1 MMNAGRRMAAGLALA
16 LLLAALAAPSLASVF
31 LKEDV
36 ASLAGKSRAV
46 VHARVADMRS
56 YWNAERTM
64 IFTDVTLEVKGRLRG
79 TAEGQLVVRV
89 PGGTVDD
96 YTVEMEGAPEFVTGE
111 QVVAFIGS
119 WDDGVPMVAGY
130 FQGLSRV
137 EHDKS
142 GNAILHGGVADGLPM
157 IELARQVG
165 RSDR

>member
-1 MMNAGRRMAAGLALA
+1 MMKRGRRMAAGLGLA
-16 LLLAALAAPSLASVF
+16 LLLAALGAPSFASVF

-46 VHARVADMRS
+46 VHARVAEMRS

-96 YTVEMEGAPEFVTGE
+96 YTVEMEGAPEFS
-111 QVVAFIGS
+111 A
-119 WDDGVPMVAGY
+119 A
-130 FQGLSRV
+130 
-137 EHDKS
+137 
-142 GNAILHGGVADGLPM
+142 AA
-157 IELARQVG
+157 
-165 RSDR
+165 